1 MQCVDSGFWLKQT
14 NHKKTIQ
21 RQLGK
26 CKQALDLDNI
36 NELLVILED

>member
-1 MQCVDSGFWLKQT
+1 MQYVYSGFWLKQT
-14 NHKKTIQ
+14 NHKNKIQ

-36 NELLVILED
+36 NELLVIFEV